1 MFIKACNCYW
11 TLFPK
16 FFNTPPCLNST
27 QLDCLNI
34 VASSYNTD
42 QANFVQ
48 RYINRCPLECETVK
62 YGFQSSSLY
71 YPSYEAYI
79 QLTTETVPYAPNFNF
94 TLGYTQPYYYYFLQQ
109 YNIDVSTYD
118 LYRDYFYSMKIFYS
132 KATFTQITESPQQGI
147 IDLLSSLGGNL
158 GMFLGFSIFSLVEV
172 FELLIKVIWVLV
184 FFKSKKN

>member
-1 MFIKACNCYW
+1 M
-11 TLFPK
+11 LPK

-27 QLDCLNI
+27 QLDCLNN

-42 QANFVQ
+42 QANFIK
-48 RYINRCPLECETVK
+48 RYINRCPLECDTVK
-62 YGFQSSSLY
+62 YDFQLSTLY

-79 QLTTETVPYAPNFNF
+79 QLTTEIVPYAPNFKT
-94 TLGYTQPYYYYFLQQ
+94 TLGYTRPYYFYFLQE
-109 YNIDVSTYD
+109 YKIDVSTYD

-132 KATFTQITESPQQGI
+132 KATYTQVTESPQQSF

-172 FELLIKVIWVLV
+172 FELLIKISSIINLP
-184 FFKSKKN
+184 K